1 MDNKNLQLLF
11 LGSIFS
17 VVLIPIAFLIFL
29 IIKKDSNKKISILE
43 KNYENLKNFNINN
56 LDNFKNISDINSL
69 QELYN
74 NYDLLI
80 KAESN
85 IQNFQNLILDSSSLI
100 NNINGMLFFKNNPI
114 LKENWNIFFDKLEE
128 NKIKLNNIEKEK
140 EKTYKQFKI
149 LKSN

>member
-11 LGSIFS
+11 LGCVFS
-17 VVLIPIAFLIFL
+17 VVLIPIALLIFL
-29 IIKKDSNKKISILE
+29 IIKKDSNKKINILE
-43 KNYENLKNFNINN
+43 KNYENLKNLNINN
-56 LDNFKNISDINSL
+56 LDNFKNISNITSL
-69 QELYN
+69 TELYN
-74 NYDLLI
+74 NYDFLI
-80 KAESN
+80 EAESK
-85 IQNFQNLILDSSSLI
+85 IKNFQNLILDSSSLI
-100 NNINGMLFFKNNPI
+100 NNINEMLLFKNNPI